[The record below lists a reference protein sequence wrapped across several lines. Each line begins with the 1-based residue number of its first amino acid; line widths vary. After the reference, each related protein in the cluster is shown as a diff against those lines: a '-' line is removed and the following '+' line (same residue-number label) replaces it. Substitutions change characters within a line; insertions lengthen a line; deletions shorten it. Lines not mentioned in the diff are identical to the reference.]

1 MTSNQKVFPGQFLA
15 YEHEYL
21 IGESGVFKKE
31 NKIYSS
37 LTGNIFLDSKTNP
50 PTISVISQNYS
61 YLPHIN
67 DEVYGKIIRVKKQQA
82 ECEIFATKNKIIRPF
97 LGIIKHENVKN
108 DYKDFDM
115 FECFV
120 PGDIIIGKII
130 AIDQSQYI
138 YVSVSDVNKGVVF
151 AKSKLSN
158 ELMMPVSWE
167 FMEDLYTNV
176 REKRK
181 VAKPDYIN
189 S

>member
-1 MTSNQKVFPGQFLA
+1 
-15 YEHEYL
+15 
-21 IGESGVFKKE
+21 
-31 NKIYSS
+31 
-37 LTGNIFLDSKTNP
+37 
-50 PTISVISQNYS
+50 
-61 YLPHIN
+61 
-67 DEVYGKIIRVKKQQA
+67 
-82 ECEIFATKNKIIRPF
+82 
-97 LGIIKHENVKN
+97 
-108 DYKDFDM
+108 M

-167 FMEDLYTNV
+167 FMQDLYTNV
-176 REKRK
+176 KEKRK
-181 VAKPDYIN
+181 VAKPDYVN

>member
-1 MTSNQKVFPGQFLA
+1 M
-15 YEHEYL
+15 
-21 IGESGVFKKE
+21 
-31 NKIYSS
+31 
-37 LTGNIFLDSKTNP
+37 
-50 PTISVISQNYS
+50 
-61 YLPHIN
+61 
-67 DEVYGKIIRVKKQQA
+67 
-82 ECEIFATKNKIIRPF
+82 
-97 LGIIKHENVKN
+97 
-108 DYKDFDM
+108 FD
-115 FECFV
+115 CFV

-138 YVSVSDVNKGVVF
+138 YVSVSDINKGVVF